1 MIRENVQKIRQR
13 ILSALSRSG
22 RQGQDLTLVAV
33 SKGRTVEE
41 ILKAAEAG
49 ISDLGEN
56 RIQEA
61 LGKYGRVPNV
71 RWHMVGHLQSNKAKD
86 AVRMFG
92 LIHSVDSLHL
102 AAELDKQASRINKV
116 QPVLLEVNISGE
128 AAKFG
133 IKPEEA
139 PALAAGIRDLK
150 NLELRGLMTVAP
162 VAENP
167 ETVRPVFKGL
177 RELKERINRSGNAG
191 RELTV
196 LSMGMTDDFEVAI
209 EEGSTMVRIGRAVFE
224 G

>member
-1 MIRENVQKIRQR
+1 MIRENIQNIRQR
-13 ILSALSRSG
+13 ISSALARSG
-22 RQGQDLTLVAV
+22 RQDQDLALVAV
-33 SKGRTVEE
+33 SKGRTAGE
-41 ILKAAEAG
+41 ILQAAEAG
-49 ISDLGEN
+49 ITDAGEN

-61 LGKYGRVPNV
+61 LGKYGRVPGV
-71 RWHMVGHLQSNKAKD
+71 RWHMVGHLQSNKAKE
-86 AVRMFG
+86 AVRMFD
-92 LIHSVDSLHL
+92 LIHSVDSFHL
-102 AAELDKQASRINKV
+102 AAELDKQAARINKI

-133 IKPEEA
+133 VKPEEA
-139 PALAAGIRDLK
+139 LELAGRIAALK
-150 NLELRGLMTVAP
+150 NLDLAGLMTVAP

-177 RELKERINRSGNAG
+177 RELKERVNRSGEAG

-209 EEGSTMVRIGRAVFE
+209 EEGSTMVRIGRAIFE